1 MSAVVFDTLKYAK
14 RLKEGGFTE
23 QQAEALANAQVDVLH
38 ANLATKADLKDAITD
53 LKTELKADIADL
65 KAALEARFAPIESDL
80 RWTRWI
86 ITGGV
91 GLYVLRSMVEWI
103 R

>member
-1 MSAVVFDTLKYAK
+1 MANQILPEGAVSAAPPD
-14 RLKEGGFTE
+14 E
-23 QQAEALANAQVDVLH
+23 QLVTKDFLRAEL
-38 ANLATKADLKDAITD
+38 
-53 LKTELKADIADL
+53 ADL

>member
-1 MSAVVFDTLKYAK
+1 MTALNIDLLDALRKAGIDEETARRAAHSVLGIEE
-14 RLKEGGFTE
+14 RE
-23 QQAEALANAQVDVLH
+23 QLVTKDFLRAEL
-38 ANLATKADLKDAITD
+38 
-53 LKTELKADIADL
+53 ADL
-65 KAALEARFAPIESDL
+65 KAVLEGRFAPIESDL

-91 GLYVLRSMVEWI
+91 GLYVLRSLIEWL

>member
-1 MSAVVFDTLKYAK
+1 MAFDTLKFAK
-14 RLKEGGFTE
+14 RL
-23 QQAEALANAQVDVLH
+23 AQVDALQ

-53 LKTELKADIADL
+53 LKAELKADISGLRTEL
-65 KAALEARFAPIESDL
+65 KTDIAKLQTDTAWIK
-80 RWTRWI
+80 WI

-91 GLYVLRSMVEWI
+91 GLYVLRSIVEWL